1 MNPKGDLLGNDR
13 MLQLMSTAASQTSKE
28 VIKML
33 TEAVNQF
40 RDGAEPN
47 DDLTLMC
54 LHIT

>member
-1 MNPKGDLLGNDR
+1 
-13 MLQLMSTAASQTSKE
+13 MSTAASQTSKE